1 MAVCVSVP
9 LVPVTV
15 IVAFPAGVLPV
26 GVIVRIEV
34 PEVVTD
40 AGENEATAPVGKP
53 VAVKFTVPVN
63 PLSAPIAML

>member
-15 IVAFPAGVLPV
+15 TVAFPAGVLPLV
-26 GVIVRIEV
+26 VIVRVEV

-40 AGENEATAPVGKP
+40 IGENEATAPVGKP
-53 VAVKFTVPVN
+53 VAVKLTAPVK
-63 PLSAPIAML
+63 PFSAPIVTV